1 MKCTISKII
10 TQTPCIGGELELSA
24 DCSDGRSTGRE
35 IHNNPKQLSCISLVT
50 LLGNSIKYNFS
61 PILAKVQGITKMS
74 FQGTPTTMQ
83 PVPTS
88 VWQRNMFTGASLPM
102 WEGEV
107 TLPVRV

>member
-1 MKCTISKII
+1 
-10 TQTPCIGGELELSA
+10 
-24 DCSDGRSTGRE
+24 
-35 IHNNPKQLSCISLVT
+35 
-50 LLGNSIKYNFS
+50 
-61 PILAKVQGITKMS
+61 MS

-107 TLPVRV
+107 TLLGSV